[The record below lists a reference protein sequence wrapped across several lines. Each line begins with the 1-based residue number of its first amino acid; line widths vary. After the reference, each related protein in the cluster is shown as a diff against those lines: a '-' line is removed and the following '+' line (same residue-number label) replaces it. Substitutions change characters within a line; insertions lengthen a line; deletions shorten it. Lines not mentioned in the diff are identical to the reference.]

1 MTTHAE
7 EVFDSIP
14 MWTLGDRLRKI
25 RTMHGYTQSDF
36 ASAVGATK
44 SAIAQ
49 WETDRARPRDLRAVA
64 LRIELATGVPAWWTL
79 GLNAE
84 SRRPTMSDGGWQY
97 TPRDSNPEPTDLS
110 SAPHHDAADI
120 IALPSACDPATAPE
134 RDQPADVVDLAT
146 ARPGATTTGE
156 VTA

>member
-1 MTTHAE
+1 MTTNPE

-25 RTMHGYTQSDF
+25 RTMHGYTQNDF

-44 SAIAQ
+44 ASLAQ
-49 WETDRARPRDLRAVA
+49 WETDRARPRDLRSIA

-84 SRRPTMSDGGWQY
+84 GRRPTMKSDGGSSVH
-97 TPRDSNPEPTDLS
+97 PPGLEPGT
-110 SAPHHDAADI
+110 H
-120 IALPSACDPATAPE
+120 
-134 RDQPADVVDLAT
+134 
-146 ARPGATTTGE
+146 
-156 VTA
+156 

>member
-1 MTTHAE
+1 M
-7 EVFDSIP
+7 
-14 MWTLGDRLRKI
+14 
-25 RTMHGYTQSDF
+25 
-36 ASAVGATK
+36 SAAYL
-44 SAIAQ
+44 I
-49 WETDRARPRDLRAVA
+49 
-64 LRIELATGVPAWWTL
+64 TGV
-79 GLNAE
+79 NAE
-84 SRRPTMSDGGWQY
+84 SRRPTMSDGGWPY